1 MIIPVRCFTCG
12 KILADKYVFYK
23 NEVQKNKKTD
33 EDTIINVNAK
43 NIQQTPEG
51 KALDKVG
58 LKRYCC
64 RRAMLT
70 HIDLID
76 VI

>member
-12 KILADKYVFYK
+12 KVLADKWNFYK
-23 NEVQKNKKTD
+23 NELKQN

-43 NIQQTPEG
+43 TVQHTVEG

-64 RRAMLT
+64 RRVMLS
-70 HIDLID
+70 HVDL
-76 VI
+76 VGNK

>member
-12 KILADKYVFYK
+12 KVLADTWNFYK
-23 NEVQKNKKTD
+23 NELKQS

-43 NIQQTPEG
+43 TVQKTQEG

-64 RRAMLT
+64 RRVMLS
-70 HIDLID
+70 HVDL
-76 VI
+76 VSSK

>member
-1 MIIPVRCFTCG
+1 MIVPVRCFTCG
-12 KILADKYVFYK
+12 NILADKWNFYR
-23 NEVQKNKKTD
+23 NELKQS

-43 NIQQTPEG
+43 TVQKTPEG

-64 RRAMLT
+64 RRVMLS
-70 HIDLID
+70 HVDLASSK
-76 VI
+76 

>member
-12 KILADKYVFYK
+12 KVLADRWNFYK
-23 NEVQKNKKTD
+23 NELKQI

-43 NIQQTPEG
+43 NVQHTLEG

-64 RRAMLT
+64 RRVMLS
-70 HIDLID
+70 HVNL
-76 VI
+76 VGNK

>member
-12 KILADKYVFYK
+12 NILADKYQYYK
-23 NEVQKNKKTD
+23 RELEKVKK

-43 NIQQTPEG
+43 SIQQTTEG
-51 KALDKVG
+51 KILDKLE

-64 RRAMLT
+64 RRVMLS
-70 HIDLID
+70 HVDLIE

>member
-12 KILADKYVFYK
+12 KVLADKWNFYK
-23 NEVQKNKKTD
+23 NELKQN

-43 NIQQTPEG
+43 TVQLTVEG
-51 KALDKVG
+51 KALDKIG

-64 RRAMLT
+64 RRVMLS
-70 HIDLID
+70 HVDL
-76 VI
+76 